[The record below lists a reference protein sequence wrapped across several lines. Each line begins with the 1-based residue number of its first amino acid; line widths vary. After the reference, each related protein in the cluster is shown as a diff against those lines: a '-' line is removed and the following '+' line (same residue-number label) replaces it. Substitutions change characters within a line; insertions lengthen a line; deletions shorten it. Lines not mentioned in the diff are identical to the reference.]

1 MQKVLLADIVQFRL
15 IEVDGTKIPIFV
27 DEATPHQR
35 EEYHGVVKDED
46 PLVMATQAP
55 QPKRNVL
62 TESKAQNLKKKAAPR
77 SKLPKP
83 TTSAKVEP
91 QMDDQKKSRKPEN
104 VRDLA
109 RFSFGAVSKNVKLRE
124 KAKKPTIKKPP
135 TTTSSV
141 VINRVILVLICSF
154 LTPTALMLL

>member
-46 PLVMATQAP
+46 PLVMVTQAP

-62 TESKAQNLKKKAAPR
+62 TESKTQNLKKKAAPR

-83 TTSAKVEP
+83 TTSAKIEP

-109 RFSFGAVSKNVKLRE
+109 RFSFGAVSTAKNHVKLRE

-135 TTTSSV
+135 TTPTSV
-141 VINRVILVLICSF
+141 VINRVIFFWCSF
-154 LTPTALMLL
+154 